1 MAAVA
6 IISSEVD
13 EVKPSYE
20 EARSRSDWPKW
31 REAIEV
37 ELQNLNEAKT

>member
-6 IISSEVD
+6 IVSSEVD
-13 EVKPSYE
+13 EVKLSYE
-20 EARSRSDWPKW
+20 GACSRSDWPKW

-37 ELQNLNEAKT
+37 EL